1 MVLDPVTA
9 FAVAG
14 NVLQFLQLGSQ
25 FAVRATAICLARS
38 SGLTQLRELRQLTV
52 ELQMSLQQLEKHS
65 KGTSVASE
73 VSITASEARLASLS
87 TDCSKLAKELV
98 MTLDKIGVTD
108 KGGRMDTILTGFR
121 AYFNTSLIDELTTRI
136 DVHRNQ
142 LATTLVVS
150 MRFVAIHSNAICTL
164 SLKRLSICLRHHI
177 TLSLIKQ
184 EMILHELT
192 EMRKSMKG
200 ATTSFA
206 EAREQ
211 GAEGYPG
218 HIIMDYLSGFLKPGT
233 EHQAIDKLH
242 EAISYIIS
250 NPVKDYKDWD
260 NVIGK
265 EYPDFRLS
273 QSKESSLRDQLI
285 QDLRFREMD
294 YRESVISKAYRDTF
308 EWILQDSDPMKT
320 GFVAWLQSDS
330 NLYWISGKA
339 GSGKSTLMK
348 FIDTHELDPDD
359 QTSRC
364 RRYLERWAE
373 GRSLVVASFYF
384 WASGTSIEASQQ
396 GLLQALLYQL
406 LKQRPDI
413 IPMVVPQIW
422 ESACLF
428 GSSKMDRT
436 ENKLRR
442 MLNSA
447 VKTLT
452 TSCSSR
458 VCLFIDGLNEFDGDP
473 HQLLTQFKQ
482 LTELPNVKLCLAS
495 RPWIVFEDAFSQKPS
510 LMLQNLTHPD
520 LKHFVASEFSNNEG
534 FRRLQIRD
542 PKYASELMDEITD
555 KSSGVFLWVKLVVKS
570 LLAGL
575 TFDDRIS
582 DLQRRLDALPVDLE
596 NLYVAILENLDPF
609 YHEHASQYFKL
620 MMAARD
626 PPSALV
632 FSFADEEDPEF
643 VLKQSVMPLTD
654 DEVSMRVTTTRRRL
668 NSRCKGLL
676 ELGPENRVQFLHRSV
691 KDYLDSLDIQRRLE
705 EATGDFDAHL
715 KYCAAYLSAL
725 KSTISERP
733 DFDAVAPQVKLCLFA
748 AAGASKNKPLVLQFL
763 DALNQVLLDRL
774 SPSDIKAVYQMVP
787 NIKGLSAWSQ
797 QSFGISFL
805 ALTVRFC
812 VIPYVAARV
821 PTGCMAQQFD
831 ANSTKRPQTGKGRWY
846 SSPSPP
852 PRPQQYLKLFRNS
865 SPRKSN
871 RLSKLRRIIS
881 WRGSGSSKR
890 SRSGA
895 VTWSL
900 LLDAN
905 FGHPPK
911 AEMFKCLFEHDA
923 DCNVVYDRDEGGVDT
938 PWTNVLAA
946 AFAAALYPET
956 RDEWFGW
963 MPTVRLFV
971 ENGAKVSRRTV
982 HQVVARMQRIRM
994 NMLDGE
1000 QAYGALRSV
1009 LDGDE
1014 ELALRQ
1020 LRGEATV

>member
-1 MVLDPVTA
+1 
-9 FAVAG
+9 
-14 NVLQFLQLGSQ
+14 
-25 FAVRATAICLARS
+25 
-38 SGLTQLRELRQLTV
+38 
-52 ELQMSLQQLEKHS
+52 MS
-65 KGTSVASE
+65 
-73 VSITASEARLASLS
+73 
-87 TDCSKLAKELV
+87 
-98 MTLDKIGVTD
+98 
-108 KGGRMDTILTGFR
+108 
-121 AYFNTSLIDELTTRI
+121 
-136 DVHRNQ
+136 
-142 LATTLVVS
+142 
-150 MRFVAIHSNAICTL
+150 
-164 SLKRLSICLRHHI
+164 
-177 TLSLIKQ
+177 
-184 EMILHELT
+184 
-192 EMRKSMKG
+192 G
-200 ATTSFA
+200 ATTNFA
-206 EAREQ
+206 EAREH
-211 GAEGYPG
+211 GPEGYPG

-242 EAISYIIS
+242 EAINYIIS

-260 NVIGK
+260 DVIGK
-265 EYPDFRLS
+265 NYPDFRLS
-273 QSKESSLRDQLI
+273 RSKESSLRERLI

-308 EWILQDSDPMKT
+308 EWILQDSDPKKT

-348 FIDTHELDPDD
+348 FIDTYELDSDD
-359 QTSRC
+359 QTSRS
-364 RRYLERWAE
+364 RRYLEKWAE
-373 GRSLVVASFYF
+373 GGSLVVASFYF

-413 IPMVVPQIW
+413 IPMVIPQTW

-428 GSSKMDRT
+428 GPSKMDRT
-436 ENKLRR
+436 EKKLRR

-452 TSCSSR
+452 TTCSSR

-473 HQLLTQFKQ
+473 QQLLTQFKR

-520 LKHFVASEFSNNEG
+520 LNHFVVSEFSNNEG
-534 FRRLQIRD
+534 FKRLQVRE
-542 PKYASELMDEITD
+542 PKYAFELMDEITD
-555 KSSGVFLWVKLVVKS
+555 KASGVFLWVKLVVKS

-596 NLYVAILENLDPF
+596 KLYVAILDNLDPF

-643 VLKQSVMPLTD
+643 VLKQSVKPLTD
-654 DEVSMRVTTTRRRL
+654 DEIEMRVTTTRRRL

-691 KDYLDSLDIQRRLE
+691 KDYLDSQDIQHRLE

-733 DFDAVAPQVKLCLFA
+733 DFDSVAPQVKLCLFA
-748 AAGASKNKPLVLQFL
+748 AAGVSKDKPLVLQFL
-763 DALNQVLLDRL
+763 DALNQIL
-774 SPSDIKAVYQMVP
+774 SDKLSSSDIKAIYQMVP

-797 QSFGISFL
+797 QSFGTSFL

-812 VIPYVAARV
+812 VIPYVAARA
-821 PTGCMAQQFD
+821 PAGCMAQQFD
-831 ANSTKRPQTGKGRWY
+831 GNSTQGPQTGSGGDNCN
-846 SSPSPP
+846 SSPSP
-852 PRPQQYLKLFRNS
+852 RPQQHLKLFSNS

-871 RLSKLRRIIS
+871 RLEKLRSIMS
-881 WRGSGSSKR
+881 WKSSGSSKR
-890 SRSGA
+890 SQSAA
-895 VTWSL
+895 VTWPL

-911 AEMFKCLFEHDA
+911 AEMFKCLFDHGA

-938 PWTNVLAA
+938 PWTNVMAA
-946 AFAAALYPET
+946 AFAAALFPET

-963 MPTVRLFV
+963 MPTVRLFA
-971 ENGAKVSRRTV
+971 ENGAKLSRRTV
-982 HQVVARMQRIRM
+982 HQVVARMQRIRV

-1000 QAYGALRSV
+1000 RAYGALQSV
-1009 LDGDE
+1009 LNGDE